1 MTKVLYPASFDP
13 ITYGHMNVIEQASK
27 IFDEVVIAV
36 MQNPSKD
43 VGFFTLEERKQL
55 IEKIYE
61 GAQNIKVLLG
71 TGAAVDVAIK
81 NDCKALIRGLR
92 SISDFE
98 KEIGEAIINKSIS
111 NGQMNTLCF
120 FADSNYQFLSSSVVR
135 ELYYLDKD
143 ITNYVHPIVHEGMQK
158 KLTRR

>member
-27 IFDEVVIAV
+27 IFDEVIIAV

-43 VGFFTLEERKQL
+43 AGFFTLEERLNL

-61 GAQNIKVLLG
+61 GEQNIKVLLG
-71 TGAAVDVAIK
+71 TGAAVDVAFK

-98 KEIGEAIINKSIS
+98 DEIGQAIINKSIS

-120 FADSNYQFLSSSVVR
+120 FADSAYQFLSSSAVR
-135 ELYYLDKD
+135 TIYYLNKD
-143 ITNYVHPIVHEGMQK
+143 ISNYVHPVVYEGMQK
-158 KLTRR
+158 KLKRG

>member
-143 ITNYVHPIVHEGMQK
+143 ITNYVHPIVCEGMQK
-158 KLTRR
+158 KSTRR